1 MNPDP
6 DAPQT
11 TIAVRPAWAAAER
24 ERPTWGFDEGDEIA
38 PGRTILRRIG
48 GGSRY
53 DVYLVWDDHLLAVMV
68 AKLLRP
74 DQTEDVGALRDLTRE
89 AGALSALAHPVI
101 VRCFDAVLEG
111 KHPHLLIEF
120 LEGPTLHSL
129 ITAGERLVLEQLLA
143 LGMHTAAALHYMAGE
158 DWVHLDVK
166 PGNIVMGAPP
176 RLIDLSVARTVERAR
191 RLSGAIGTDAYMAP
205 EQVAAGG
212 PGGEARVGPPTDVFG
227 LGATLHHAL
236 TGSVPF
242 PRADGARES
251 NDPAVRWPQLVRA
264 PEPVPRR
271 VPPALAALVRRCLD
285 PDPAARPAAAEVAAE
300 LEPLV
305 AGLPRAMI
313 LGRR

>member
-1 MNPDP
+1 VTADP
-6 DAPQT
+6 HAPQT
-11 TIAVRPAWAAAER
+11 TVAARPSWAPPER

-38 PGRTILRRIG
+38 PGRTILRRLG

-74 DQTEDVGALRDLTRE
+74 GQVEDVGALRDLTRE

-111 KHPHLLIEF
+111 RHPHLLIEF
-120 LEGPTLHSL
+120 LEGPTLHAL
-129 ITAGERLVLEQLLA
+129 IAAGERLVLEQLLA
-143 LGMHTAAALHYMAGE
+143 LAMHTAAALHYMAGE
-158 DWVHLDVK
+158 GWVHLDVK

-176 RLIDLSVARTVERAR
+176 RLIDLSVARTLERAR
-191 RLSGAIGTDAYMAP
+191 RLSGAIGTDGYMAP
-205 EQVAAGG
+205 EQVAAGR
-212 PGGEARVGPPTDVFG
+212 PGGEALVGPPADVFG

-236 TGSVPF
+236 TGDVPF
-242 PRADGARES
+242 PRPPGARES
-251 NDPAVRWPQLVRA
+251 ADPQVRWPQLVRA
-264 PEPVPRR
+264 PEPLPRR
-271 VPPALAALVRRCLD
+271 VPAPLAALVRRCLHA
-285 PDPAARPAAAEVAAE
+285 DPAERPAAAEVAAE

-305 AGLPRAMI
+305 AGLPRAMV

>member
-1 MNPDP
+1 MSPDP

-11 TIAVRPAWAAAER
+11 TIAARPAWAPAER

-38 PGRTILRRIG
+38 PGRTVLRRLG

-74 DQTEDVGALRDLTRE
+74 DQAEDVGALRDLTRE
-89 AGALSALAHPVI
+89 AGALSALAHPVL

-120 LEGPTLHSL
+120 LEGPTLHAL
-129 ITAGERLVLEQLLA
+129 ITDGEPLVLEQLLA
-143 LGMHTAAALHYMAGE
+143 LAMHTAAALHYMAGE
-158 DWVHLDVK
+158 GWVHLDVK
-166 PGNIVMGAPP
+166 PGNIVKGAPP

-212 PGGEARVGPPTDVFG
+212 PGGEARVGPPADVFG

-236 TGSVPF
+236 TGGVPF
-242 PRADGARES
+242 PREDGARES
-251 NDPAVRWPQLVRA
+251 SDAAVRWPQLVRA
-264 PEPVPRR
+264 SAPLPRR
-271 VPPALAALVRRCLD
+271 GPPALAALVRRCLD

-305 AGLPRAMI
+305 AGLPRAMV